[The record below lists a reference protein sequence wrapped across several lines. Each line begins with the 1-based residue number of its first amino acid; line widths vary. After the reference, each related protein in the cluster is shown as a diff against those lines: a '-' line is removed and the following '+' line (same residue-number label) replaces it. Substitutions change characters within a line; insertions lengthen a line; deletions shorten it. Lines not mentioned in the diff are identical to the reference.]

1 MQYPNGLQGSAIVD
15 TVAVMERVWGLYGML
30 DVVAFENSSS
40 SLDCLE
46 ALQRNE
52 QHLWCDEGLQRS
64 RVDFV
69 RSAAS
74 SARLVS
80 CNAIARKVCGEGG
93 LDVVKQEVVD
103 AVVMTNV
110 DGKL

>member
-1 MQYPNGLQGSAIVD
+1 MHDKGAQIVEI
-15 TVAVMERVWGLYGML
+15 VAVVERVWRLYWML
-30 DVVAFENSSS
+30 DVVALENSSS
-40 SLDCLE
+40 SLDCIE

-64 RVDFV
+64 RVDLV

-103 AVVMTNV
+103 AVAMANV